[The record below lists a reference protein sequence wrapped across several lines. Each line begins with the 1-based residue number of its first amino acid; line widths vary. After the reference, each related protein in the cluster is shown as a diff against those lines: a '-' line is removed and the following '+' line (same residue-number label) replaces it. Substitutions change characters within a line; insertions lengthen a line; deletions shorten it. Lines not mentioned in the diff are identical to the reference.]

1 MLFSDGDRVA
11 GAVPPAFVRGGANAF
26 TFDDHE
32 RGTGAIAPAKL
43 AGIDACF
50 LESGLVLLQDVIPTE
65 VLGRLVPRLEEDVL
79 RQVSPS
85 PAAPRNP

>member
-11 GAVPPAFVRGGANAF
+11 GAVPPAFVRGGANVF

-32 RGTGAIAPAKL
+32 RGTGVISSAKL

-50 LESGLVLLQDVIPTE
+50 RESGLVLLQDVIPTE

-85 PAAPRNP
+85 PAVPRTP